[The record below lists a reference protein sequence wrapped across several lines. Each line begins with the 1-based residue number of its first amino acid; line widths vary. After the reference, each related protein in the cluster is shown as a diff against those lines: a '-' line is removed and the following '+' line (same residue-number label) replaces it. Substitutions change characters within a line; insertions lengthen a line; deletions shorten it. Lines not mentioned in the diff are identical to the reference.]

1 MGLENSKYLDN
12 VAIVLVDPSHI
23 GNIGSAA
30 RAVKT
35 MGIYDLRIVTDKEV
49 ITPESLSLS
58 KTARDVLEN
67 AKVFKSLDDLFNEID
82 KLENNKLSI
91 ESFYPMNLLQKLSL
105 QKEKVEQLSIF
116 QCDSMSEEAMSKFLV
131 ALNSITAI
139 EDMLVVKHNNEG
151 DGNATVYIHPT
162 NDKVK
167 LLVTYI
173 YKNKCYVVNLI
184 GDIELLNKPNIVN
197 IGGKDIIKDAL
208 TDKEQK
214 QELTLLLRNIQITH
228 DRINNK
234 NSALFY
240 LCLKLLLGMARA

>member
-1 MGLENSKYLDN
+1 MEILKRIFSFTL
-12 VAIVLVDPSHI
+12 VTIVCCFTSQAITIEEFIAKCAS
-23 GNIGSAA
+23 
-30 RAVKT
+30 
-35 MGIYDLRIVTDKEV
+35 IYE
-49 ITPESLSLS
+49 TP
-58 KTARDVLEN
+58 A
-67 AKVFKSLDDLFNEID
+67 I
-82 KLENNKLSI
+82 KLSSDSI
-91 ESFYPMNLLQKLSL
+91 QEL

-131 ALNSITAI
+131 ALNSITAT
-139 EDMLVVKHNNEG
+139 EDMLVVKHNNEN

-173 YKNKCYVVNLI
+173 YENKCYVVNLI

-214 QELTLLLRNIQITH
+214 QELT
-228 DRINNK
+228 K
-234 NSALFY
+234 
-240 LCLKLLLGMARA
+240 